1 MLNLLINSELNIG
14 GLFISFERLCLNVLD
29 KGRIRVILSTHFV
42 VILASIISQTLANC
56 QSLGNIL

>member
-42 VILASIISQTLANC
+42 VI
-56 QSLGNIL
+56 

>member
-42 VILASIISQTLANC
+42 VILASIISQTLPNC

>member
-1 MLNLLINSELNIG
+1 MVNLLINSELNIG

-29 KGRIRVILSTHFV
+29 KGEIRVILSTHFV
-42 VILASIISQTLANC
+42 VILASIISQTLPNC